1 MRQVN
6 RSNVVYMYIGIKLS
20 LDMLYIDAQELFMR
34 VYPRIF
40 TSGALQGVDDASVLN
55 NIAIYLD
62 DLICLLRPKRKCIL
76 VMNGMFKICKMVL
89 M

>member
-62 DLICLLRPKRKCIL
+62 DLICLLIPKRKCIL
-76 VMNGMFKICKMVL
+76 VCLRYVKWF
-89 M
+89 